1 MDDLISRQTAIGAIC
16 TEGTR
21 LERNGTVAMAEIKQ
35 WCVDILEALPPA
47 QPERK
52 TGKWKGYNADNPKW
66 LRDDGSPVFLECSAC
81 NTIVMNNGSAYWN
94 FCPNCGVDMKGEA
107 DGR

>member
-47 QPERK
+47 QPKIIYCKDCKHYVLRALFGRSQGMCERLCK
-52 TGKWKGYNADNPKW
+52 YDNSFSM
-66 LRDDGSPVFLECSAC
+66 LTEDDDFCSYAEK
-81 NTIVMNNGSAYWN
+81 A
-94 FCPNCGVDMKGEA
+94 
-107 DGR
+107 